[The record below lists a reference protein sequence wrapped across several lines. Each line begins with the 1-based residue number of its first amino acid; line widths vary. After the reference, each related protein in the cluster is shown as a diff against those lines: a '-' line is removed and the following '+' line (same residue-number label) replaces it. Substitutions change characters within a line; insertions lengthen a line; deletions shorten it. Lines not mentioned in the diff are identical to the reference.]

1 MPPPSFS
8 SGVKLGLFS
17 RLGLTVMGKGVLFAH
32 GLCVLISCCFLGY
45 LYASPP
51 QIAHVDRI
59 QVLSRVSMGLFAG
72 IGMLTGFWL
81 MAKRRGKNE
90 SVVLATSTVVSVF
103 LLIIALMSPVQLL

>member
-1 MPPPSFS
+1 
-8 SGVKLGLFS
+8 
-17 RLGLTVMGKGVLFAH
+17 
-32 GLCVLISCCFLGY
+32 
-45 LYASPP
+45 
-51 QIAHVDRI
+51 
-59 QVLSRVSMGLFAG
+59 MGLFAG